1 MDIKEILFELSNSDA
16 VGYVTEARDIAYT
29 MLSKYCECKKSDT
42 LNVFGYL
49 KGESDYTVMLD
60 AHIDQIAFIVTDVD
74 DNGFLTVSNV
84 GGIDLRQLPSRRVI
98 IHGKQKVT
106 GVFVSTPPHLGGK
119 DTDYSDITAIKIDTA
134 LGNNAKDII
143 SVGDIVT
150 FATEPISLLG
160 DRVSGKSFDDRA
172 GCAVIIE
179 TAKRLSKEK
188 LPVNVAFL
196 LSDKEEIGQGGAKT
210 GAFRLTPDEAVIL
223 DVSFGDTPGIAPEKT
238 GELTKGAMIGISP
251 LLDKAMSDKLMSVAS
266 SKNLPYQ
273 TEVMS
278 GNSGTNA
285 DVIAVTKEGVKT
297 ATVSIPLRN
306 MHTDCEI
313 LSVCDLE
320 NTVELLCEYIR
331 NGGVKNA

>member
-29 MLSKYCECKKSDT
+29 MLSKYCECEKSDT

-84 GGIDLRQLPSRRVI
+84 GGIDLRQLPSRRVT
-98 IHGKQKVT
+98 IHGRQKVT

-188 LPVNVAFL
+188 LPVNVAFM

-313 LSVCDLE
+313 LSVSDLE
-320 NTVELLCEYIR
+320 NTVELICDYIR
-331 NGGVKNA
+331 NGGMKNA

>member
-29 MLSKYCECKKSDT
+29 MLSKYCECEKSDT
-42 LNVFGYL
+42 LNIFGYL

-134 LGNNAKDII
+134 LGSCAKDII

-150 FATEPISLLG
+150 FSTEPVSLIG
-160 DRVSGKSFDDRA
+160 DRVAGKSFDDRA

-179 TAKRLSKEK
+179 VAKRLSKEK

-196 LSDKEEIGQGGAKT
+196 LSDSEEIGQRGAKT
-210 GAFRLTPDEAVIL
+210 AAFKVTPNEAVVV
-223 DVSFGDTPGIAPEKT
+223 DVSFGDTPGISSDKT
-238 GELTKGAMIGISP
+238 GDLAKGAMIGISP
-251 LLDKAMSDKLMSVAS
+251 LLDKGMSKKLISVAKD
-266 SKNLPYQ
+266 KNIPYQ
-273 TEVMS
+273 IEVMARD
-278 GNSGTNA
+278 SGTNA
-285 DVIAVTKEGVKT
+285 DVIATTKTGVKT

-313 LSVCDLE
+313 LSISDLE
-320 NTVELLCEYIR
+320 NTVTLLCEYIR

>member
-1 MDIKEILFELSNSDA
+1 MNIKERLFELSKADA
-16 VGYVTEARDIAYT
+16 SGYVAEARDIAYT
-29 MLSKYCECKKSDT
+29 MLSKYCKCEKSDT
-42 LNVFGYL
+42 LNTFGFL

-60 AHIDQIAFIVTDVD
+60 AHIDQIAFVVTNVD
-74 DNGFLTVSNV
+74 DNGFLTVSNA

-98 IHGKQKVT
+98 IHGKEKVT
-106 GVFVSTPPHLGGK
+106 GVFVSTPPHLSDGEK
-119 DTDYSDITAIKIDTA
+119 EYTDISVIKIDTA
-134 LGNNAKDII
+134 LGNKAKAII

-150 FATEPISLLG
+150 FCTEPVSLLG
-160 DRVSGKSFDDRA
+160 DRVAGKSFDNRA
-172 GCAVIIE
+172 GVCVLIE
-179 TAKRLSKEK
+179 VAKQLSKEK

-196 LSDKEEIGQGGAKT
+196 LSDSEEIGLRGAKT
-210 GAFRLTPDEAVIL
+210 AAFKVSPYEAVII
-223 DVSFGDTPGIAPEKT
+223 DVSFGDTPGVSSDKT

-251 LLDKAMSDKLMSVAS
+251 LLDKAMSKKLILAA
-266 SKNLPYQ
+266 KEKDIPYQ

-278 GNSGTNA
+278 SASGTNA

-313 LSVCDLE
+313 LSISDLE
-320 NTVELLCEYIR
+320 NTVALLCEYIR

>member
-84 GGIDLRQLPSRRVI
+84 GGIDLRQLPSRRVT
-98 IHGKQKVT
+98 IHGRQKVT

-134 LGNNAKDII
+134 LGSCAKDII

-150 FATEPISLLG
+150 FSTEPVSLIG
-160 DRVSGKSFDDRA
+160 DRVAGKSFDDRA
-172 GCAVIIE
+172 GCAVLIE
-179 TAKRLSKEK
+179 VAKRLSKEK

-196 LSDKEEIGQGGAKT
+196 LSDSEEIGQRGAKT
-210 GAFRLTPDEAVIL
+210 AAFKVTPNEAVAV
-223 DVSFGDTPGIAPEKT
+223 DVSFGDTPGISSDKT

-273 TEVMS
+273 IEVMS

-331 NGGVKNA
+331 NGGVKNV

>member
-60 AHIDQIAFIVTDVD
+60 AHIDQIAFIVTNID

-98 IHGKQKVT
+98 IHGRQKVT

-172 GCAVIIE
+172 GCAVLIE

-223 DVSFGDTPGIAPEKT
+223 DVSFGDAPGIAPEKT

-313 LSVCDLE
+313 LSVRDLE